1 MRVAIDTQSLRP
13 PLTGIG
19 YFVHR
24 LTNAMLPLLASNE
37 ELLSFNGWA
46 IEPLD
51 REFLAR
57 AEMRNSGLDSE
68 QSMWT
73 LRHVAS
79 KGYVV
84 LRQMPPV
91 LRKGLR
97 ALRAARFHSAE
108 KNFDLFHAANFV
120 PPGVAHK
127 PVLPVIYDL
136 SHIRYPQ
143 THPKERVE
151 WVETQLKLLADVPFV
166 QTISEFS
173 KSEIVALL
181 GMPADRIYVTYPAPG
196 AHFRP
201 DRDGDASCLA
211 KHNLASRMYFLFVGT
226 REPRKN
232 FKTVSEAYMALPA
245 ATQAQFP
252 LIWLG
257 PPGWGELSLSPAA
270 ERGKD
275 QGFIRLIGYVPDREL
290 AVLYRN
296 TALFVMPSV
305 YEGFGMPVVEAMACG
320 APMALSRIPVF
331 EEIAGGVA
339 RYVDPMDVAGWR
351 QAIKEAI
358 DAGPQE
364 ARRASPPDPTRFSW
378 RASAATTLDLY
389 RRLAGSEGDR

>member
-1 MRVAIDTQSLRP
+1 MRVAIDTQPLRP

-19 YFVHR
+19 HFVHR

-37 ELLSFNGWA
+37 ELLSFNGWG
-46 IEPLD
+46 IESLD
-51 REFLAR
+51 QEFLAR
-57 AEMRNSGLDSE
+57 AETRNSSLDSE

-79 KGYVV
+79 KGRVV

-91 LRKGLR
+91 LRKGVR

-120 PPGVAHK
+120 PPGTFRK
-127 PVLPVIYDL
+127 PVLPIMYDL
-136 SHIRYPQ
+136 SHLRYPQ

-151 WVETQLKLLADVPFV
+151 WVETQLKLLAEVPFV

-181 GMPADRIYVTYPAPG
+181 CMPADRIYVTYPAPG
-196 AHFRP
+196 AVFRP
-201 DRDGDASCLA
+201 ERDGDESCLA
-211 KHNLASRMYFLFVGT
+211 KHNLAPRKYFLFVGT

-232 FKTVSEAYMALPA
+232 VKTVAEAYMALPA

-252 LIWLG
+252 LIWVG
-257 PPGWGELSLSPAA
+257 PPGWGKLSLSPAA

-275 QGFIRLIGYVPDREL
+275 KGLIRLVGYVPDREL
-290 AVLYRN
+290 AALYRN

-320 APMALSRIPVF
+320 ARVALSKIPVF
-331 EEIAGGVA
+331 EEVAGGAA

-351 QAIKEAI
+351 NAIEEAI
-358 DAGPQE
+358 DAGPDRP
-364 ARRASPPDPTRFSW
+364 RRGPPPDLTRFSW
-378 RASAATTLDLY
+378 HSSAATTLDLY
-389 RRLAGSEGDR
+389 RRLARIERDR